1 MLADMIF
8 GLLALS
14 PQEGGGTLLDVN
26 PGLIVWTVITFVLLL
41 LILRKVAWKPIL
53 SALDQRET
61 TIKESLEKAEQ
72 AKQDAIQILKQ
83 NEANLARAEEE
94 SQKIIEQSRQYAEKL
109 KEQMLQASK
118 THAQKIVDDASAEIE
133 RKNEAA
139 FDELKAQIAG
149 IAVDAAERILKE
161 NINPELNKKL
171 VNNYINEITK
181 N

>member
-1 MLADMIF
+1 
-8 GLLALS
+8 
-14 PQEGGGTLLDVN
+14 
-26 PGLIVWTVITFVLLL
+26 
-41 LILRKVAWKPIL
+41 
-53 SALDQRET
+53 
-61 TIKESLEKAEQ
+61 
-72 AKQDAIQILKQ
+72 
-83 NEANLARAEEE
+83 
-94 SQKIIEQSRQYAEKL
+94 
-109 KEQMLQASK
+109 MLQASK
-118 THAQKIVDDASAEIE
+118 TQAQKIVEDASAEIE